1 MDFYVILV
9 IAIGIFAAAAA
20 TNSRNA
26 AAWTAAARVLGV
38 TYTKK
43 KAFSTAQLSGTVEG
57 IDLSVSVRASGN
69 AKATRYVVSYPA
81 LGIDLTITRKGGLNK
96 LAEMFGG
103 SEQSDDPF
111 DQLVSIK
118 TSDPQQ
124 LQLILTPQV
133 RQEIADLLMSLPAA
147 KVMDDQIT
155 FERRSLDRQVNTI
168 VATSRRLVAA
178 AHMISGQRRTPD
190 ANEPTPLPPDPF
202 ATSIPGPMPSPPPP
216 SMQLPTDPTSTLD
229 TTVPSYE
236 AVTPSE
242 YETMTPSSAA
252 PSYDSAIPEYEPASS
267 EIPMY
272 EPSTSMEPS
281 SVAPATPTP
290 AGSPSAGELSPATV
304 AEALFGGNLLSF
316 EAATTFNEQYSGRR
330 VQWTGTVTRR
340 TETRI
345 WSDVATIDTT
355 LFGPIH
361 IEVVV
366 ESTTPAHEGDLVVV
380 DGTLSAVDSLE
391 RTFTVDGTVERR

>member
-1 MDFYVILV
+1 MDFLV
-9 IAIGIFAAAAA
+9 FIMIAVGIFAAAAA
-20 TNSRNA
+20 SNGRSA
-26 AAWTAAARVLGV
+26 AAWGAAARVLGV
-38 TYTKK
+38 TFTKK
-43 KAFSTAQLSGTVEG
+43 NALSNARLSGTVDG

-69 AKATRYVVSYPA
+69 AKMTRYVVSYPP
-81 LGIDLTITRKGGLNK
+81 LGIDLDITRKGS
-96 LAEMFGG
+96 LAKIGELFGG
-103 SEQSDDPF
+103 GGEESDDPF

-118 TSDPQQ
+118 TSDPGQ
-124 LQLILTPQV
+124 LPLFLTPQV
-133 RQEIADLLMSLPAA
+133 RQEIADLLMNLPAA
-147 KVMDDQIT
+147 KVQDDQIIY
-155 FERRSLDRQVNTI
+155 ERRNLDRQVNTI
-168 VATSRRLVAA
+168 VTTSRRLVTAA
-178 AHMISGQRRTPD
+178 QVITGRRRTQETEQP
-190 ANEPTPLPPDPF
+190 APLPPDPF
-202 ATSIPGPMPSPPPP
+202 ATQAPVMSPPPP
-216 SMQLPTDPTSTLD
+216 PVLRPNDPTSD
-229 TTVPSYE
+229 TTVPS
-236 AVTPSE
+236 

-281 SVAPATPTP
+281 SMAPTTEPSSMAPTTPTP
-290 AGSPSAGELSPATV
+290 AGSPSAGELNPATV

-330 VQWTGTVTRR
+330 VRWTGTVTRR

-366 ESTTPAHEGDLVVV
+366 ESTTPVHEGDQVVV

-391 RTFTVDGTVERR
+391 RSFAVDGTVERT